1 MKVICAFDSFKGCM
15 TSLEAG
21 EAAKRGVM
29 SAMPG
34 CMVSVMP
41 MADGGE
47 GTIDAIRS
55 MTGGREVPIRV
66 LDPLIRERKS
76 KYVMD
81 CDSATAYVEIAQCAG
96 LTMLTPDERD
106 AMRTS
111 SYGLGMAMAKA
122 IEAGAKHITIC
133 LGGSATNDAALGA
146 LQALG
151 LKVYTENGLLNRPVT
166 GADLINITDVDS
178 KALEQLKSLCDITVL
193 YDADIPFCGPM
204 GAVRLYAPQKGVKA
218 EDLNGLERGMENVR
232 EVVERKTGVKAESVK
247 GAGAAGGAGYG
258 LAALA
263 GAKMESGIDYMLS
276 LSDFDAR
283 LAETSIVL
291 TGEGKADIQT
301 LQGKVS
307 AGILSHARKRGVPV
321 WLFAGKVEDRE
332 ALLNAGFERVVDIN
346 AAQDTA
352 QDPMDNT
359 VARRRLENAVR
370 CTAEDKI
377 KKLRRLCEELRMCV
391 LFL

>member
-29 SAMPG
+29 GAMPG

-66 LDPLIRERKS
+66 LDPLLRERES
-76 KYVMD
+76 EYVMD
-81 CDSATAYVEIAQCAG
+81 CDGETAYIEMAQCAG
-96 LTMLTPDERD
+96 LTMLTPGERD
-106 AMRTS
+106 AMHTS

-146 LQALG
+146 LQAFG
-151 LKVYTENGLLNRPVT
+151 LQIYTENGLLNRPVT

-178 KALEQLKSLCDITVL
+178 TALEQLKSQCDITVL

-218 EDLNGLERGMENVR
+218 EDLDGLERGMKNVR
-232 EVVERKTGVKAESVK
+232 EVVERETGIKTASVK

-258 LAALA
+258 LAAMA

-276 LSDFDAR
+276 LSGFDAR
-283 LAETSIVL
+283 LDETAIVL
-291 TGEGKADIQT
+291 TGEGKADSQT

-307 AGILSHARKRGVPV
+307 AGILSHTRKRGVPV
-321 WLFAGKVEDRE
+321 WLFAGKVEDSGE
-332 ALLNAGFERVVDIN
+332 LLNAGFEKVVDIN
-346 AAQDTA
+346 AGQDTA
-352 QDPMDNT
+352 QDPMNNAT
-359 VARRRLENAVR
+359 ARQRLENAVR
-370 CTAEDKI
+370 RTVEDKI
-377 KKLRRLCEELRMCV
+377 KKLRRLCDRS
-391 LFL
+391 

>member
-218 EDLNGLERGMENVR
+218 KDLNGLERGMENVR

-377 KKLRRLCEELRMCV
+377 KKLRRLCDRS
-391 LFL
+391 

>member
-21 EAAKRGVM
+21 EAAKRSVM

-55 MTGGREVPIRV
+55 MTGAREVPIRV
-66 LDPLIRERKS
+66 LDPLLRERES
-76 KYVMD
+76 EYVMD
-81 CDSATAYVEIAQCAG
+81 WDGETAYIEMAQCAG
-96 LTMLTPDERD
+96 LTMLTPGERD
-106 AMRTS
+106 AMHTS
-111 SYGLGMAMAKA
+111 SYGLGMAMVKA

-133 LGGSATNDAALGA
+133 LGGSATNDVAMGA
-146 LQALG
+146 LQAFG
-151 LKVYTENGLLNRPVT
+151 LKVYTRYGILNRPVT
-166 GADLINITDVDS
+166 GTDLIDITDIDATELDS
-178 KALEQLKSLCDITVL
+178 LKIQCDITVL

-218 EDLNGLERGMENVR
+218 EDLDILERGMKNVR
-232 EVVERKTGVKAESVK
+232 EVIELKTGVKAASVK

-258 LAALA
+258 LAAMA
-263 GAKMESGIDYMLS
+263 GAKTESGIDYMLS
-276 LSDFDAR
+276 LSGFDAR
-283 LAETSIVL
+283 LAETAIVL
-291 TGEGKADIQT
+291 TGEGKADSQT

-307 AGILSHARKRGVPV
+307 AGILSHAWKRGVPV

-332 ALLNAGFERVVDIN
+332 ALLNSGFEKVIDIN
-346 AAQDTA
+346 ADQDTA
-352 QDPMDNT
+352 QDPMNNAT
-359 VARRRLENAVR
+359 ARQRLENAVR
-370 CTAEDKI
+370 RTVEDKI
-377 KKLRRLCEELRMCV
+377 KKLQRLCDRS
-391 LFL
+391 

>member
-1 MKVICAFDSFKGCM
+1 MKVICAFDSFKSCM

-21 EAAKRGVM
+21 EAAKRGII

-34 CMVSVMP
+34 CAVSVMP

-55 MTGGREVPIRV
+55 MTGGREVPILV
-66 LDPLIRERKS
+66 FDPLLRERES
-76 KYVMD
+76 EYVMD
-81 CDSATAYVEIAQCAG
+81 CDSKTAYIEMAQCAG

-106 AMRTS
+106 AMHTS
-111 SYGLGMAMAKA
+111 SYGLGMAMARA
-122 IEAGAKHITIC
+122 LEAGVKHITIC
-133 LGGSATNDAALGA
+133 LGGSATNDVAMGA

-151 LKVYTENGLLNRPVT
+151 LRVYTRDGILNRPVT

-178 KALEQLKSLCDITVL
+178 TALEQLKSQCDITVL

-204 GAVRLYAPQKGVKA
+204 GAVRLYAPQKGVK
-218 EDLNGLERGMENVR
+218 EMDLDGLERGMKNVL
-232 EVVERKTGVKAESVK
+232 EVIERKTGVKAESVK

-263 GAKMESGIDYMLS
+263 GAKMESGIDNMLS
-276 LSDFDAR
+276 LSDFNAMLDGTA
-283 LAETSIVL
+283 IVL
-291 TGEGKADIQT
+291 TGEGKADSQT

-321 WLFAGKVEDRE
+321 WLFAGKVEDR
-332 ALLNAGFERVVDIN
+332 APLLNSGFEKVVDIN
-346 AAQDTA
+346 AGQDTA
-352 QDPMDNT
+352 QDSLNN
-359 VARRRLENAVR
+359 AIAKQRLENAVR
-370 CTAEDKI
+370 RMAEDKI
-377 KKLRRLCEELRMCV
+377 KKLRRLCDRS
-391 LFL
+391 

>member
-21 EAAKRGVM
+21 EAAKRSVM
-29 SAMPG
+29 NAMPG
-34 CMVSVMP
+34 YAVSVMP
-41 MADGGE
+41 MADGGD

-55 MTGGREVPIRV
+55 MTGAREVPIRV
-66 LDPLIRERKS
+66 LDPLLRERES

-81 CDSATAYVEIAQCAG
+81 CDGETAYIEMAQCAG
-96 LTMLTPDERD
+96 LTMLTPGERD
-106 AMRTS
+106 AMHTS

-151 LKVYTENGLLNRPVT
+151 LQIYTENGLLNRPVT
-166 GADLINITDVDS
+166 GADLINIIDVDLT
-178 KALEQLKSLCDITVL
+178 APEQLKCQCDITVL

-218 EDLNGLERGMENVR
+218 EDLDGLERGMKNVR
-232 EVVERKTGVKAESVK
+232 EVVERKTGIKTASVK

-258 LAALA
+258 LAAMA

-276 LSDFDAR
+276 LSDFDAI
-283 LAETSIVL
+283 LDETAIVL
-291 TGEGKADIQT
+291 TGEGKADSQT

-332 ALLNAGFERVVDIN
+332 ALLNSGFEKVIDIN
-346 AAQDTA
+346 ADQDTA
-352 QDPMDNT
+352 QDPMNNAT
-359 VARRRLENAVR
+359 AKQRLENAVR

-377 KKLRRLCEELRMCV
+377 KKLRRLCDRS
-391 LFL
+391 

>member
-29 SAMPG
+29 GAMPG

-55 MTGGREVPIRV
+55 MTGAREVPIRV
-66 LDPLIRERKS
+66 LDPLLRERES
-76 KYVMD
+76 EYVMD
-81 CDSATAYVEIAQCAG
+81 CDGETAYIEMAQCAG

-106 AMRTS
+106 AMHTS
-111 SYGLGMAMAKA
+111 SYGLGMAMVKA

-151 LKVYTENGLLNRPVT
+151 LKVYTRDGVLNRPVT
-166 GADLINITDVDS
+166 GTDLIDITDIDATELNS
-178 KALEQLKSLCDITVL
+178 LKIQCDITVL

-218 EDLNGLERGMENVR
+218 ENLDGLERGMKNVR
-232 EVVERKTGVKAESVK
+232 EVVERKTGIKTASVK

-258 LAALA
+258 LASMA
-263 GAKMESGIDYMLS
+263 GAKMESGIYYMLS
-276 LSDFDAR
+276 LSGFDAK
-283 LAETSIVL
+283 LAETAIVL
-291 TGEGKADIQT
+291 TGEGKADSQT

-307 AGILSHARKRGVPV
+307 AGILSHTRKRGVPV
-321 WLFAGKVEDRE
+321 WLFAGKVEDSE
-332 ALLNAGFERVVDIN
+332 ALLNSGFEKVIDIN
-346 AAQDTA
+346 AGQDTA
-352 QDPMDNT
+352 QDSMDNT

-370 CTAEDKI
+370 RTVEDKI
-377 KKLRRLCEELRMCV
+377 KKLRRLCDRS
-391 LFL
+391 

>member
-1 MKVICAFDSFKGCM
+1 MKVICAFDSFKGCI

-21 EAAKRGVM
+21 EAAKHGIL
-29 SAMPG
+29 SAMLD

-66 LDPLIRERKS
+66 LDPLLRERES
-76 KYVMD
+76 EYVMD
-81 CDSATAYVEIAQCAG
+81 CDGETAYIEMAQCAG

-106 AMRTS
+106 AMHTS
-111 SYGLGMAMAKA
+111 SYGLGMAMVKA

-133 LGGSATNDAALGA
+133 LGGSATNDVALGA

-151 LKVYTENGLLNRPVT
+151 LQIYTENGLLNRPVT

-178 KALEQLKSLCDITVL
+178 TALEQLKSQCDITVL

-218 EDLNGLERGMENVR
+218 EDLDGLERGMKNVR
-232 EVVERKTGVKAESVK
+232 EVVERKTGIKTASVK

-258 LAALA
+258 LTAIA

-276 LSDFDAR
+276 LSGFDAI
-283 LAETSIVL
+283 LAETAIVL
-291 TGEGKADIQT
+291 TGEGKADSQT

-307 AGILSHARKRGVPV
+307 AGILSHAWKRGVPV

-332 ALLNAGFERVVDIN
+332 ALLNAGFESVVDIN
-346 AAQDTA
+346 AGQDTA

-370 CTAEDKI
+370 RTVEDKI
-377 KKLRRLCEELRMCV
+377 MKLRRLCDRS
-391 LFL
+391 